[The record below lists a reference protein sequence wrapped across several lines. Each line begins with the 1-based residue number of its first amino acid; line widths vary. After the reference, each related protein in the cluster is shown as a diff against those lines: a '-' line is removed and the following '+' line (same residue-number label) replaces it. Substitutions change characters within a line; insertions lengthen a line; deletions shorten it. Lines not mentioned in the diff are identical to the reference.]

1 MYPRLFT
8 PPFNKSFFLFG
19 PRGTGKTTWIKQNL
33 PESAVLNLLDDE
45 LYRRLLARPE
55 SLLDWVP
62 KQQRSKPIMPIVIDE
77 VQKIPALLN
86 EVHRLIEDEKLVFVL
101 TGSSARKLNR
111 GAANL
116 LAGRAYRYEMFPLT
130 SVETQKDFDL
140 KRALQYGMLPAI
152 NKEPNPKA
160 FLSTYVSTYLKEE
173 IQQEGLTRNLAG
185 FARFLEAASF
195 SQAQPLVVSNVAQ
208 DCQIERKVVE
218 DYFSILEDLMI
229 GVRLPVFAKRAK
241 RELYSKNKFYFF
253 DVGVFQ
259 SIRPKGPLDFTEEL
273 QGAALETLVFQELRA
288 LNSYLDWGYELFYWR
303 TKSKH
308 EVDLILYGEK
318 GLHAIEVKSSSRVR
332 KEDLTGLK
340 LFASDYPT
348 ASLTLVYLG
357 TKQYVE
363 SDIRVIPA
371 TDFFRDTKTLF
382 ASG

>member
-1 MYPRLFT
+1 MYSRLFK
-8 PPFNKSFFLFG
+8 PPLNKSFFLFG

-33 PESAVLNLLDDE
+33 PESALLNLLDDE

-62 KQQRSKPIMPIVIDE
+62 KSQRSRPIVIDE

-101 TGSSARKLNR
+101 TGSSARKLKR

-116 LAGRAYRYEMFPLT
+116 LAGRAYRYEMYPLT
-130 SVETQKDFDL
+130 SVEAQKDFDL
-140 KRALQYGMLPAI
+140 KHALQHGMLPAI
-152 NKEPNPKA
+152 NTEPNPKA
-160 FLSTYVSTYLKEE
+160 FLSAYVSTYLKEE
-173 IQQEGLTRNLAG
+173 IQQEGLTRNLAA
-185 FARFLEAASF
+185 FARFLEVASF

-229 GVRLPVFAKRAK
+229 AARLPVFSKRAK
-241 RELYSKNKFYFF
+241 RELYSKSKFYFF
-253 DVGVFQ
+253 DAGVFQ
-259 SIRPKGPLDFTEEL
+259 SIRPKGALDSTEEL
-273 QGAALETLVFQELRA
+273 QGASLETLVFQELRA
-288 LNSYLDWGYELFYWR
+288 LNSYLEWGYDLFYWR
-303 TKSKH
+303 AKSKH

-332 KEDLTGLK
+332 KEDLAGLE
-340 LFASDYPT
+340 LFASDYPV
-348 ASLTLVYLG
+348 ASQTLVYLG
-357 TKQYVE
+357 PKQYVE

-371 TDFFRDTKTLF
+371 ADFFQQTKSLF
-382 ASG
+382 GA